1 MAVSCP
7 PWVWHRMAALRELG
21 RALARSARHCG
32 SPRRTTRGWARMHAE
47 AATGGVE
54 TGAATVRWEAI
65 AVGGDGKEG
74 GRGNL

>member
-1 MAVSCP
+1 
-7 PWVWHRMAALRELG
+7 
-21 RALARSARHCG
+21 
-32 SPRRTTRGWARMHAE
+32 MHAE

-74 GRGNL
+74 GRGNLWGLRGAKRKRKVAGISGWTDR